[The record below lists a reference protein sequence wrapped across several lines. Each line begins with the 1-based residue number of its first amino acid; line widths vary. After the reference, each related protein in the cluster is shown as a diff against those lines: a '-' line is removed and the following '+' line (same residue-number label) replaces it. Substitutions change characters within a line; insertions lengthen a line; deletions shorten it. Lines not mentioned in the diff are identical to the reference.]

1 MFQYFLIKSFL
12 LATSYRVLVKDIK
25 SLIVSPLDNLE
36 TRLKVPIFAIF
47 WFLAGFFYVFNEKF
61 VQRMYF
67 HVSWEINDLFTADQI
82 FVNCAI
88 WPGP

>member
-47 WFLAGFFYVFNEKF
+47 SIFGGFFFKF
-61 VQRMYF
+61 VQRLYF